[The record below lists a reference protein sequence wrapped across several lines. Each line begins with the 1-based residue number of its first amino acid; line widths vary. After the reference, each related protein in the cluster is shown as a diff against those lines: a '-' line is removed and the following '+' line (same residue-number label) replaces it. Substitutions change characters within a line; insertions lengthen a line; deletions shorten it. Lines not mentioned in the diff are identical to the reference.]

1 MSTLHAV
8 QRKRAKL
15 AVETQRTMYR
25 HELGTAGAQ
34 RQEHLQGVDAASQ
47 RIVQLLPGAKEA
59 GVSIADMAR
68 LTGYSRPTIY
78 RILAE
83 ARPQYDFDTE
93 FARWARALDSAS
105 DQVGHQAMLNEFADC
120 AGIDVD
126 QIRAQLT
133 RLFDYAVTRLDAL
146 DPSAAVTLLELLP
159 SLPHVEK
166 IILTQIFCQRMS
178 LGEVARSLDQPN
190 AEVIVWAVL
199 ALLRVLPQLEEGS

>member
-1 MSTLHAV
+1 
-8 QRKRAKL
+8 
-15 AVETQRTMYR
+15 
-25 HELGTAGAQ
+25 
-34 RQEHLQGVDAASQ
+34 
-47 RIVQLLPGAKEA
+47 
-59 GVSIADMAR
+59 
-68 LTGYSRPTIY
+68 
-78 RILAE
+78 
-83 ARPQYDFDTE
+83 
-93 FARWARALDSAS
+93 
-105 DQVGHQAMLNEFADC
+105 MLNEFADC

-159 SLPHVEK
+159 NLPHVEK

-190 AEVIVWAVL
+190 AEIIVWAVL